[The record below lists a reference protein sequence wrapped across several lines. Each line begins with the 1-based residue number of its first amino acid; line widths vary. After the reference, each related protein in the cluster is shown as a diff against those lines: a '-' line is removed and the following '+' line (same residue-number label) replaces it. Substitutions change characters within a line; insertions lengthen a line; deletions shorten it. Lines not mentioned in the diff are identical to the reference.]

1 MQRET
6 LGFRKEVTWSDLRF
20 KKSDLGDY
28 PGGPVFKT
36 VFSRA
41 GVQGLGGVPSLAGEL
56 RSRMLCGMAK
66 E

>member
-1 MQRET
+1 M
-6 LGFRKEVTWSDLRF
+6 TWSDLRF